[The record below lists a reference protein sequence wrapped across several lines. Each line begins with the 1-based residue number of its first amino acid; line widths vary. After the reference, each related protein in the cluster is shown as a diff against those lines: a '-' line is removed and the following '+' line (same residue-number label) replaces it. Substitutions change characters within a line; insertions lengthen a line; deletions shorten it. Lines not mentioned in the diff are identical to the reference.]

1 MLVNNLDHPSP
12 IVVDLI
18 DLLLL
23 CLTAKHLFATF
34 SSPGGR
40 STLRL
45 DETNMAVP
53 SSTYS
58 LSHAVSTFD
67 PAFRQLGL
75 ETITSTDSS
84 IEGGKRYDHD
94 HDILIYGATS
104 FTGKLVVKYLLQ
116 HPQYT
121 SGEFSFALGGR
132 TKSKLDDLAEQVE
145 AEGHTRPAVVCFSL
159 ETGEEDGVRKAVER
173 CKVVVN
179 LAGPFSTQNAEVLIR
194 CVNVLF
200 VGAISMSS

>member
-1 MLVNNLDHPSP
+1 
-12 IVVDLI
+12 
-18 DLLLL
+18 
-23 CLTAKHLFATF
+23 
-34 SSPGGR
+34 
-40 STLRL
+40 
-45 DETNMAVP
+45 MAVP
-53 SSTYS
+53 TSTYS

-67 PAFRQLGL
+67 PAFRQLGRS
-75 ETITSTDSS
+75 TTSTSTSTGSS
-84 IEGGKRYDHD
+84 IEQGKRYDDD

-121 SGEFSFALGGR
+121 SGEFRFALGGR

-159 ETGEEDGVRKAVER
+159 EAGEEEGVREAVER

-200 VGAISMSS
+200 VGTISMSS

>member
-1 MLVNNLDHPSP
+1 
-12 IVVDLI
+12 
-18 DLLLL
+18 
-23 CLTAKHLFATF
+23 
-34 SSPGGR
+34 
-40 STLRL
+40 
-45 DETNMAVP
+45 MAVP
-53 SSTYS
+53 TSTYS

-67 PAFRQLGL
+67 PAFRQLGRS
-75 ETITSTDSS
+75 TTSTSTSTGSS
-84 IEGGKRYDHD
+84 IEQGKRYDDD

-121 SGEFSFALGGR
+121 SGEFRFALGGR

-145 AEGHTRPAVVCFSL
+145 AEGHQRPAVVCFPLSSSG
-159 ETGEEDGVRKAVER
+159 GEESEGEEIEEGVRKAVER

-194 CVNVLF
+194 CVTVLCVWFRLLLLLRLRLLLCLLF
-200 VGAISMSS
+200 VVISGMNLVEQTPTGIPL